1 MIKGLVR
8 YAIAL
13 SEAMAARALRTLRI
27 FSRIKYY
34 SYRTYALTKF
44 SKYVGYILS
53 LVGCVRPDKFA
64 KNRFLLSDAP

>member
-13 SEAMAARALRTLRI
+13 SEAMPARALRTLRI

-34 SYRTYALTKF
+34 SYIIQPSRIIK
-44 SKYVGYILS
+44 SINLS
-53 LVGCVRPDKFA
+53 AFICVQ
-64 KNRFLLSDAP
+64 LLLESGVAE